1 MELILQP
8 FQFGRLGDRLKAAF
22 SKHHWTS
29 FRAAI
34 AFVKRSGTRHVAPDL
49 AALSQ
54 TADVEIIVG
63 IDHGGTSSEGLRDLL
78 SAISPKGRVIVFHNP
93 LPFTFHPKIYLF
105 RSSSVAELMIGSGN
119 LTEGGLFSNYEAGL
133 HISLDLADSGDA
145 AVLSS
150 VEQALNSWADLS
162 SGTALLLDDL
172 LLAQLGELGL
182 VPSEATSA
190 DRTAGGRS
198 PPQTHESPFAA
209 RSEPGAP
216 SFHPRGLSPAQS
228 IDEAGSP
235 EDAHPGVPSP
245 SARQEPLCFVM
256 TLHLTDVGHGQ
267 TTAGTSRRSPEIFIP
282 LVARDAHPGF
292 WGWPDAFQQ
301 DPDKPGK
308 RDRYGVRVRLGDEIV
323 DVNMM
328 TWPDK
333 YDFRLR
339 SEPLR
344 SAGNVGDILRMEKT
358 APSSGCEYEIK
369 IIRQDT
375 EEYSTHLDQCRESVR
390 NSQKKYGYY

>member
-8 FQFGRLGDRLKAAF
+8 FQFGRLGDRLKDAL
-22 SKHHWTS
+22 SKRHWTS

-54 TADVEIIVG
+54 VADVEIIVG
-63 IDHGGTSSEGLRDLL
+63 IDHGGTSSEGLLDLL
-78 SAISPKGRVIVFHNP
+78 HAVSPKGRVIVFHNR

-145 AVLSS
+145 AVLDS

-162 SGTALLLDDL
+162 SGTARVLDDL
-172 LLAQLGELGL
+172 LLARLGELGL
-182 VPSEATSA
+182 VPSEATLA
-190 DRTAGGRS
+190 DRAAGRRS
-198 PPQTHESPFAA
+198 PPQAHESPFSA

-216 SFHPRGLSPAQS
+216 PFRPRALPPAQF
-228 IDEAGSP
+228 IEDAGSP
-235 EDAHPGVPSP
+235 EDGHSDVS
-245 SARQEPLCFVM
+245 SASQEPRSFVM

-267 TTAGTSRRSPEIFIP
+267 ATAGTSRRSPEIFIP

-323 DVNMM
+323 EVNMM

-344 SAGNVGDILRMEKT
+344 SAGNIGDILRMEKT
-358 APSSGCEYEIK
+358 DPSSGCDYEIT
-369 IIRQDT
+369 IVRQGT
-375 EEYSTHLDQCRESVR
+375 EEYPEHLAQCRESVR